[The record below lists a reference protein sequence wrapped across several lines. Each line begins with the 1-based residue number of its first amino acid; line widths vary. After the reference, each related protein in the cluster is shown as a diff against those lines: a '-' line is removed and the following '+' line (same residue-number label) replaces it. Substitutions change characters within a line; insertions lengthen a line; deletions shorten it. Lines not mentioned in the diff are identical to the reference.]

1 MPLCVLINSFIYVHN
16 AAERHLSRFY
26 RQRYGDVFLFF
37 CFLISRPQKK
47 YK

>member
-37 CFLISRPQKK
+37 NLQAAKK
-47 YK
+47 KKK